1 MRGSWAACAF
11 ALGMGAAALAFAAD
25 GDFSAGVG
33 ANYTTGKYGTS
44 MQTKIWSVPFTARYE
59 TDVWTLKL
67 TIPYLRVTGPAN
79 VIPDVGNVTDSGRG
93 RRRRSSTAATTTE
106 SGLGDVVAAA
116 TYNAYWDSAAK
127 RGRDLTGKIKFGTA
141 DADKGL
147 GTGSNDESVQVDVY
161 QTVDKLT
168 FFADLGYTFFG
179 HSDFVQLD
187 NALYFGVGL
196 SQKVDADNSVGA
208 SYDARQRVTPGGA
221 RQSELTAFWNRHLDR
236 DNKLQAYLLK
246 GFANG
251 SPDWG
256 FGASLLHTF

>member
-1 MRGSWAACAF
+1 MRRKWAACAF
-11 ALGMGAAALAFAAD
+11 ACGMGGAALASAAD

-33 ANYTTGKYGTS
+33 ANYSTGKYGTS
-44 MQTKIWSVPFTARYE
+44 TETKIWSIPFTARYE

-67 TIPYLRVTGPAN
+67 SVPYLRVTGPAN
-79 VIPDVGNVTDSGRG
+79 VIPGVGNITDSGG
-93 RRRRSSTAATTTE
+93 RRRRSTTAPTTTE
-106 SGLGDVVAAA
+106 SGLGDVVASAA
-116 TYNAYWDSAAK
+116 YNAYYDRSMK
-127 RGRDLTGKIKFGTA
+127 RGLDLTGKIKFGTA

-147 GTGSNDESVQVDVY
+147 GTGSNDESLQADVY
-161 QTVDKLT
+161 QTIDRLT
-168 FFADLGYTFFG
+168 LFADLGYTFFG

-187 NALYFGVGL
+187 NAVYFGLGL

-221 RQSELTAFWNRHLDR
+221 PQSELTAFWNRRLDASNR
-236 DNKLQAYLLK
+236 LQAYLLK

>member
-1 MRGSWAACAF
+1 MRRRWTACAF
-11 ALGMGAAALAFAAD
+11 ALSMGAAGFAFAAD
-25 GDFSAGVG
+25 GDFSVGVG
-33 ANYTTGKYGTS
+33 ANYSTGKYGTS
-44 MQTKIWSVPFTARYE
+44 TETKIWSVPFTARYE

-67 TIPYLRVTGPAN
+67 TVPYLRVTAPAN
-79 VIPDVGNVTDSGRG
+79 VIPDVGNTSDSG
-93 RRRRSSTAATTTE
+93 RRRRTIRTATTTE

-116 TYNAYWDSAAK
+116 TYSAYWDNATK
-127 RGRDLTGKIKFGTA
+127 RGLDLTGRIKFGTA

-161 QTVDKLT
+161 QTFDRLT
-168 FFADLGYTFFG
+168 LFGDVGYTFFG

-187 NALYFGVGL
+187 NALYAGVGL
-196 SQKVDADNSVGA
+196 SQKLDADNSIGA
-208 SYDARQRVTPGGA
+208 SYDTRQRVTPGGA

-236 DNKLQAYLLK
+236 SNRLQAYLLK

-256 FGASLLHTF
+256 FGASLLHRF

>member
-1 MRGSWAACAF
+1 MRRTWTACAF
-11 ALGMGAAALAFAAD
+11 ALSMGAAAFAFAAD
-25 GDFSAGVG
+25 GDFSVGVG

-44 MQTKIWSVPFTARYE
+44 TETKIWSVPFMARYE

-67 TIPYLRVTGPAN
+67 TVPYLRVTGPAN
-79 VIPDVGNVTDSGRG
+79 VIPEVGSVSGG
-93 RRRRSSTAATTTE
+93 RRRRTTTAPTTTE

-116 TYNAYWDSAAK
+116 TYNAYWDSAKK
-127 RGRDLTGKIKFGTA
+127 RGLDLTGKIKFGTA

-161 QTVDKLT
+161 QTIDKLT

-187 NALYFGVGL
+187 NALYYGVGL
-196 SQKVDADNSVGA
+196 SHKVDADNSVGA
-208 SYDARQRVTPGGA
+208 SYDGRQRVTPGGG

-236 DNKLQAYLLK
+236 DNRLQAYLLK